1 LARRLNSK
9 GDGPG
14 THYIHTDSNGVGTL
28 DTPFVD
34 PDLETLRLKM
44 NELIAALRR

>member
-1 LARRLNSK
+1 
-9 GDGPG
+9 
-14 THYIHTDSNGVGTL
+14 VGTL
-28 DTPFVD
+28 ATPFAD